1 MKSLNEENTLRS
13 MALFSLQWSVWGWKR
28 YNVVDGIECWVS
40 RNPIATKTAA
50 IIAHDRILNDQLDSK
65 GLPSHK

>member
-28 YNVVDGIECWVS
+28 YKVDDVDCWVS

-50 IIAHDRILNDQLDSK
+50 IIAHDRILNNRVDTK